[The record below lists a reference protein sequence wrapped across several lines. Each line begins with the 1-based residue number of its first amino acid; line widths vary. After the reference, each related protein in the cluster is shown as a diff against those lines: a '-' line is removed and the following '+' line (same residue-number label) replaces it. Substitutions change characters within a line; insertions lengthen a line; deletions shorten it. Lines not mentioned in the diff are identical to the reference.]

1 MKGVEWMTMKSKPT
15 IKIIATG
22 GTIAGAGSS
31 NTTTTGYKPGAVTIE
46 ELLEGTPNLNDF
58 SIYYCLNIRCFL

>member
-1 MKGVEWMTMKSKPT
+1 MKGVGGVTMKSKPT

-31 NTTTTGYKPGAVTIE
+31 STTTTGYKPGTVTIE
-46 ELLEGTPNLNDF
+46 ELLEVTPNLSDF
-58 SIYYCLNIRCFL
+58 SNI

>member
-22 GTIAGAGSS
+22 GTFAGAGSS
-31 NTTTTGYKPGAVTIE
+31 NTTTTGYKPGAVTIGSDE
-46 ELLEGTPNLNDF
+46 KVLALP
-58 SIYYCLNIRCFL
+58 IKA